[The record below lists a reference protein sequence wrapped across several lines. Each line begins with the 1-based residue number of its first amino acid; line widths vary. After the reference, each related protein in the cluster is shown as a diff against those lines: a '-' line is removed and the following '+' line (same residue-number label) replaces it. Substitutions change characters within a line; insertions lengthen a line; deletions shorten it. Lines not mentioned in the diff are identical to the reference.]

1 MFIVYVVR
9 DTMLQNNNIKQEELN
24 QLINALGMNND
35 DMNNIIR
42 DNSIIKEK
50 NYLSMGPKPY
60 WCGYYGTI
68 SFEEF

>member
-1 MFIVYVVR
+1 MLIVYVVR
-9 DTMLQNNNIKQEELN
+9 DIMLQNNNIKQEELN

-35 DMNNIIR
+35 EMNKIIR
-42 DNSIIKEK
+42 DNSIIKEQ

-68 SFEEF
+68 SIEEF

>member
-1 MFIVYVVR
+1 MVR
-9 DTMLQNNNIKQEELN
+9 DTMLQNSNIKHEELS
-24 QLINALGMNND
+24 QLINVLGMNNE

-42 DNSIIKEK
+42 DNTIIKNQ

-68 SFEEF
+68 SIKDF